1 MKIFFS
7 KIVPQRGFSDKLSE
21 FSIFLAWPAILD
33 IYSHGLLS
41 DLLGFLIPVFL
52 PCKLQLENG
61 RKGAEGV
68 QKAGE
73 NNNNNNSSNNNNNN
87 NNNNN
92 RIFTKDDRSVPSTVI
107 NGVWITK
114 N

>member
-7 KIVPQRGFSDKLSE
+7 KIVPQRGFSGKLSE

-41 DLLGFLIPVFL
+41 DLLGFFIPVFC

-61 RKGAEGV
+61 RKGSKGV
-68 QKAGE
+68 KKAGE
-73 NNNNNNSSNNNNNN
+73 NNNSNNNNNN

>member
-33 IYSHGLLS
+33 IYSHELLS

-73 NNNNNNSSNNNNNN
+73 NNNNNN
-87 NNNNN
+87 NNN